1 MRATG
6 ASSQLARHIL
16 VVANANAHAGI
27 DARQLRAMYGWQK
40 HGRYA
45 IENWI
50 GRGRLFP
57 ISVSVLFSNPTKTK
71 HTPIWIT
78 LLIHR
83 HPVPCRSQTQ
93 PSSPSLLLLQLFP
106 EFEAGRG
113 QAFQTPNLRPEAA
126 APRNVREVPIEW
138 LDDPPPHGPRI
149 EDVTASRD
157 PRLRDIASA
166 PGNSCVVEMP
176 SEPARNG
183 THEISD
189 SNYTYNPNAPTVTDV
204 SNHQKS

>member
-1 MRATG
+1 MPCMNDKNMDVM
-6 ASSQLARHIL
+6 IL
-16 VVANANAHAGI
+16 KN
-27 DARQLRAMYGWQK
+27 R
-40 HGRYA
+40 
-45 IENWI
+45 I
-50 GRGRLFP
+50 GSRGRLFP
-57 ISVSVLFSNPTKTK
+57 ISVSVLFSNPSKTKQKK

-113 QAFQTPNLRPEAA
+113 EAFQTPILRPEAA
-126 APRNVREVPIEW
+126 VPRNVRDIPIEW
-138 LDDPPPHGPRI
+138 LDDPPPQGPRI

-157 PRLRDIASA
+157 PRLQDIASA
-166 PGNSCVVEMP
+166 PRNSCVVEMP

-189 SNYTYNPNAPTVTDV
+189 TNYTYNPNAPIVTDV